1 MNMFEGEG
9 KETAACR
16 LLDRELAAYLEGE
29 ERPEL
34 VAHIGECSF
43 CYSMLADLEAI
54 RSASSQLGLEEP
66 PPGIWTSIRASLIAE
81 GIIRQPGVSWRRW
94 FERGPNWA
102 WFHNPIA
109 VAALGCLMILGIGLL
124 RVPSARVSAPSTA
137 SRVDLSDVDVASA
150 AAAVGPMET
159 IYHVRAASFEPS
171 VKEAYQK
178 SLDSLDGEIRECL
191 HSVQQEPDNSLAR
204 EYLLAAYQQKAYV
217 LQSALNVEGR

>member
-1 MNMFEGEG
+1 MFEGEG
-9 KETAACR
+9 KETSACR

-29 ERPEL
+29 ERPKL
-34 VAHIGECSF
+34 VAHIQECSF

-54 RSASSQLGLEEP
+54 RLASNQLALEEP
-66 PPGIWTSIRASLIAE
+66 PPRIWTGIRASLIAE

-94 FERGPNWA
+94 FERWPGWA
-102 WFHNPIA
+102 GLYNPIA
-109 VAALGCLMILGIGLL
+109 VAALVCLMVLGIGLL
-124 RVPSARVSAPSTA
+124 RVPSTRVSAPPAA
-137 SRVDLSDVDVASA
+137 SRVDLSDVDLAGA

-159 IYHVRAASFEPS
+159 TYHVRAASFEPS
-171 VKEAYQK
+171 VKETYQK

-217 LQSALNVEGR
+217 LQSALNVEGP

>member
-9 KETAACR
+9 KETSACR

-29 ERPEL
+29 ERPKL
-34 VAHIGECSF
+34 VAHIQECSF
-43 CYSMLADLEAI
+43 CYGMLADLEAI
-54 RSASSQLGLEEP
+54 RLASNQLALEEP
-66 PPGIWTSIRASLIAE
+66 PPRIWTGIRASLIAE

-94 FERGPNWA
+94 FERWPGWA
-102 WFHNPIA
+102 GLYNPIA
-109 VAALGCLMILGIGLL
+109 VAALVCLMVLGIGLL
-124 RVPSARVSAPSTA
+124 RVPSTRVSAPPAA
-137 SRVDLSDVDVASA
+137 SRVDLSDVDLAGA

-159 IYHVRAASFEPS
+159 TYHVRAASFEPS
-171 VKEAYQK
+171 VKETYQK

-217 LQSALNVEGR
+217 LQSALNVEGH

>member
-1 MNMFEGEG
+1 MFEGEG
-9 KETAACR
+9 KETSACR

-29 ERPEL
+29 ERPKL
-34 VAHIGECSF
+34 VAHIQECSF

-54 RSASSQLGLEEP
+54 RLASNQLALEEP
-66 PPGIWTSIRASLIAE
+66 PPRIWTGIRASLIAE

-94 FERGPNWA
+94 FERWPGWA
-102 WFHNPIA
+102 GLYNPIA
-109 VAALGCLMILGIGLL
+109 VAALVCLMVLGIGLL
-124 RVPSARVSAPSTA
+124 RVPSTRVSAPPAA
-137 SRVDLSDVDVASA
+137 SRVDLSDVDLAGA

-159 IYHVRAASFEPS
+159 TYHVRAASFEPS
-171 VKEAYQK
+171 VKETYQK

-217 LQSALNVEGR
+217 LQSALNVEGH

>member
-9 KETAACR
+9 KETSACR

-29 ERPEL
+29 ERPKL
-34 VAHIGECSF
+34 VAHIQECSF

-54 RSASSQLGLEEP
+54 RLASNQLALEEP
-66 PPGIWTSIRASLIAE
+66 PPRIWTGIRASLIAE

-94 FERGPNWA
+94 FERWPGWA
-102 WFHNPIA
+102 GLYNPIA
-109 VAALGCLMILGIGLL
+109 VAALVCLMVLGIGLL
-124 RVPSARVSAPSTA
+124 RVPSTRVSAPPAA
-137 SRVDLSDVDVASA
+137 SRVDLSDVDLAGA

-159 IYHVRAASFEPS
+159 TYHVRAASFEPS
-171 VKEAYQK
+171 VKETYQK

-217 LQSALNVEGR
+217 LQSALNVEGH

>member
-1 MNMFEGEG
+1 VNMFEGEG
-9 KETAACR
+9 KETSACR

-29 ERPEL
+29 ERPKL
-34 VAHIGECSF
+34 VAHIQECSF

-54 RSASSQLGLEEP
+54 RLASNQLALEEP
-66 PPGIWTSIRASLIAE
+66 PPRIWTGIRASLIAE

-94 FERGPNWA
+94 FERWPGWA
-102 WFHNPIA
+102 GLYNPIA
-109 VAALGCLMILGIGLL
+109 VAALVCLMVLGIGLL
-124 RVPSARVSAPSTA
+124 RVPSTRVSAPPAA
-137 SRVDLSDVDVASA
+137 SRVDLSDVDLAGA

-159 IYHVRAASFEPS
+159 TYHVRAASFEPS
-171 VKEAYQK
+171 VKETYQK

-217 LQSALNVEGR
+217 LQSALNVEGH